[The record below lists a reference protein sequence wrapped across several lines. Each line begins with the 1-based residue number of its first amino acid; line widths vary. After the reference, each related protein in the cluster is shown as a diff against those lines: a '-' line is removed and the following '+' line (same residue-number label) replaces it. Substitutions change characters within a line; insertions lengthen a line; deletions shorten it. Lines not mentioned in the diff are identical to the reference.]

1 MKTPPARMIQTE
13 RDKHHRLPTAVG
25 RERAGDYHPVRKLR
39 ARPRKRESLGG
50 SVLPGWLPKVIRTE
64 TVRDSAQITAYI
76 RAAEGDLRPDDCAH
90 IRRKVGRR
98 LGKFAR
104 SIERVSLRTEDVNGP
119 RGGVDRVCRIK
130 IVLKGLPSVLVER
143 RESSLNVA
151 VDGALAGVERAVRRA
166 LQRRR
171 MKPLR
176 RGRLGASITSD
187 QYNSSSYP
195 PARSALYSQRS
206 RGEER

>member
-1 MKTPPARMIQTE
+1 MKTAPARMIPTE
-13 RDKHHRLPTAVG
+13 RDKHHRLPTSVG
-25 RERAGDYHPVRKLR
+25 RELERDGHPATRFQAR
-39 ARPRKRESLGG
+39 ARKPESLGR

-64 TVRDSAQITAYI
+64 TARDSAQIPAYI

-130 IVLKGLPSVLVER
+130 IVLNGLPSVLVER

-151 VDGALAGVERAVRRA
+151 VDGALAGAERAVRRA

-187 QYNSSSYP
+187 QDN
-195 PARSALYSQRS
+195 PARGALYSQLS